1 MTEVKSDVAKYI
13 KLLSTFVLIII
24 VLDLIIPDTP
34 VIQISLVPSYL
45 NKSVLL
51 LYQVLSINDILAPES
66 TYKIIRF
73 ITNSFFLLW
82 EFLSHYF

>member
-66 TYKIIRF
+66 TIK
-73 ITNSFFLLW
+73 L
-82 EFLSHYF
+82 